1 MAIARVSSDS
11 AFENDV
17 AAFLTISFPVTGGST
32 SLLVSSEGQQSGLPV
47 VSWTY
52 NGDSLTTDKEEEDPS
67 AAANNIRVGSLVNPD
82 AGTHDLTFT
91 KSNATGFIS
100 LCVAEYS
107 GAKQT
112 GQPDATA
119 SDSSASASG
128 LSYTITT
135 VSDDCWVMT
144 VASNTTGVLNSG
156 TNYTIIEQPS
166 TSNAA
171 FGDSNASVGAAGGKT
186 VSMSG
191 NSGRW
196 YAASASYA
204 PAPASGPS
212 NVKTWDGVTA
222 STISKFNGVNW
233 SSVKSYNG
241 VT

>member
-1 MAIARVSSDS
+1 MAIARINSDS

-17 AAFLTISFPVTGGST
+17 AAFLAFSYTVAAGSN
-32 SLLVSSEGQQSGLPV
+32 LFLVSSEGQQSGLPV

-52 NGDSLTTDKEEEDPS
+52 DSVGITTDKEEDDPS
-67 AAANNIRVGSLVNPD
+67 AANNNVRIGHLVAPNVGSL
-82 AGTHDLTFT
+82 TLRFE

-100 LCVAEYS
+100 LCAANYTGV
-107 GAKQT
+107 KQT

-135 VSDDCWVMT
+135 VADDCWIAT
-144 VASNTTGVLNSG
+144 VASNSTGVLNGG
-156 TNYTIIEQPS
+156 TNYSILEQPS

-191 NSGRW
+191 NSGHW
-196 YAASASYA
+196 WAASASYA
-204 PAPASGPS
+204 PAVTGPAG
-212 NVKTWDGVTA
+212 VKTLNGTA
-222 STISKFNGVNW
+222 VASVKTFNGTNW
-233 SSVKSYNG
+233 GSIKTFNG
-241 VT
+241 TS